1 MQNLKK
7 KLYYGLIGLF
17 FAIQIGSFLLSH
29 YIIFQIYLYDIYID
43 DHWGYGVF
51 TISFLAF
58 FTYLFTYIL
67 EMILNKEE
75 IKSKLV
81 FIGCLFPFLIWF
93 NYESALWALT
103 CGAISLLITLYWY
116 YLLFVNR
123 NRD

>member
-1 MQNLKK
+1 MKNLKK
-7 KLYYGLIGLF
+7 KLYYALMGLF
-17 FAIQIGSFLLSH
+17 FAVQILSFLLSH

-43 DHWGYGVF
+43 DKWGYGIF

-93 NYESALWALT
+93 NYESPFWALT
-103 CGAISLLITLYWY
+103 CGTISLLITLYWY
-116 YLLFVNR
+116 YLLYVNR